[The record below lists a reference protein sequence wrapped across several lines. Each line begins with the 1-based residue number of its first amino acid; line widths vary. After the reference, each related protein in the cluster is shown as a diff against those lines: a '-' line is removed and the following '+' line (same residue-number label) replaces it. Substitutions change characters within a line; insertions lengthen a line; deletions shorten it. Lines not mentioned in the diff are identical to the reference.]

1 MDFLELMQNRYTTKY
16 YDHSKRIPEEIFDK
30 ILKCLRLSPSSVNM
44 QGWKFITLESDA
56 AKARIRAAIPDFN
69 VQRFDSCDKVI
80 VLCAKNKITPEWTVN
95 NARKQCADGRFPEDK
110 IQPTAD
116 GCFAFANQHDGNE
129 GTLNWTARQTYI
141 AMATI
146 LYAAASYGVDSTAV
160 EGVDTKKVDEFLQLD
175 QDDLNCTALVLLGY
189 RSATD
194 SNTMDKRPKS
204 RLDESVI
211 IERNR

>member
-1 MDFLELMQNRYTTKY
+1 MDFLELMQKRYTTKY
-16 YDHSKRIPEEIFDK
+16 YDHSKRIPEETFAK
-30 ILKCLRLSPSSVNM
+30 ILECLRLSPSSVNM
-44 QGWKFITLESDA
+44 QGWKFITLESDK
-56 AKARIRAAIPDFN
+56 AKARIRPAVADFN

-80 VLCAKNKITPEWTVN
+80 VLCAKNKITPEWTVM
-95 NARKQCADGRFPEDK
+95 NAGRQCADGRFPADK

-116 GCFAFANQHDGNE
+116 GCYAFAMQHDADE
-129 GTLNWTARQTYI
+129 GTFNWTSRQTYI

-160 EGVDTKKVDEFLQLD
+160 EGLNLKKVDELLQLGK
-175 QDDLNCTALVLLGY
+175 QDLSATAIVLLGY

-204 RLDESVI
+204 RLEAEKV